1 MFRLALCGKNYELL
15 EKIKSHIQSFAETYK
30 NETKCILIE
39 QYKQLA
45 SLCDDMVD
53 GIHFDILMVEIDA
66 HPHEDFRLLSEIRK
80 TATDTIVILFSKFLD
95 YDFTRLGY
103 QVGAFRYLSTHNL
116 FSDLPEALC
125 TALEISS
132 EKQKGYYTFSHY
144 SEIIRIPLD
153 DILYVKRV
161 NRITMIKA
169 KNGNFH
175 LQLPLKEIYKEI
187 NDSRFLFIDRSCFV
201 NIDHVTCFAD
211 AEVKLDNQESL
222 PISHS
227 NFTAIRSVLLYKTP
241 NEIQQPVR

>member
-15 EKIKSHIQSFAETYK
+15 EKIKSHIQSFVETYK

-45 SLCDDMVD
+45 SLRDDMVD

-153 DILYVKRV
+153 DVLYVKRV

-175 LQLPLKEIYKEI
+175 LQLPLK
-187 NDSRFLFIDRSCFV
+187 
-201 NIDHVTCFAD
+201 
-211 AEVKLDNQESL
+211 
-222 PISHS
+222 
-227 NFTAIRSVLLYKTP
+227 
-241 NEIQQPVR
+241 

>member
-1 MFRLALCGKNYELL
+1 MFRLALCGKNCELL
-15 EKIKSHIQSFAETYK
+15 EKIKSHIQSFVETYK

-45 SLCDDMVD
+45 SLRDDMVD

-66 HPHEDFRLLSEIRK
+66 HPHEDFRLLSEMRK

-132 EKQKGYYTFSHY
+132 KKQKGYYTFSHY

-153 DILYVKRV
+153 DVLYVKRV

-187 NDSRFLFIDRSCFV
+187 NDSRFLFANCKF
-201 NIDHVTCFAD
+201 
-211 AEVKLDNQESL
+211 KLDTQ
-222 PISHS
+222 
-227 NFTAIRSVLLYKTP
+227 R
-241 NEIQQPVR
+241 

>member
-153 DILYVKRV
+153 DVLYVKRV

-187 NDSRFLFIDRSCFV
+187 NDSRRGHNYEGI
-201 NIDHVTCFAD
+201 N
-211 AEVKLDNQESL
+211 
-222 PISHS
+222 
-227 NFTAIRSVLLYKTP
+227 
-241 NEIQQPVR
+241 